1 MNVDRKRK
9 RKKEKKRNKAKWN
22 SRKGR
27 EDWIT
32 KRKMRKKEEKYDMQS
47 NTQTA
52 EKEGFANHN
61 EIDYIARQSD
71 FQVHTTPWY
80 VLANLETPAT
90 FLLQGW
96 TGAFSHKT
104 RRGKER
110 CNDQPVKCSRDTSRG
125 VLRSLK
131 GTFYGA
137 LLSND
142 RTIPWKTIKQFDTYS
157 FQENQ
162 WHLCKKESRCNGI
175 PSLLNVS

>member
-1 MNVDRKRK
+1 
-9 RKKEKKRNKAKWN
+9 
-22 SRKGR
+22 
-27 EDWIT
+27 
-32 KRKMRKKEEKYDMQS
+32 MQS

-142 RTIPWKTIKQFDTYS
+142 RTIPWKTISSIPIVFRKTNDICARKNLVATEYQVFSTFLSDVYI
-157 FQENQ
+157 EYV
-162 WHLCKKESRCNGI
+162 LCDVTTETSKFRGISVTRSSRKITGK
-175 PSLLNVS
+175 